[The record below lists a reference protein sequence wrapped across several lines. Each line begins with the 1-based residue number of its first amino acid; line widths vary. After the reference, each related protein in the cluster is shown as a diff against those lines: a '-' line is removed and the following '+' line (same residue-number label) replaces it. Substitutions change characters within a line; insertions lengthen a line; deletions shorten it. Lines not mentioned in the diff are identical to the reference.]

1 MHNQMNIMKPKQR
14 LEFILSGQAPDV
26 PPHWEMVFQ
35 IEKDMWGMDSQ
46 GLEGADWLDFQVDVF
61 RRLAAEFD
69 WAAVNGGYHID
80 SLRHIQKALRGEVL
94 IAAFEGEGVFWMPT
108 GDQMMDFVVQL
119 YEHPETM
126 HQQAREKCD
135 RAKQFF
141 REAVDTGADFF
152 VLTYD
157 FGFNAAPFVSPDQF
171 RQFIAPYLTELAQT
185 IHDLG
190 KKAILH
196 SDGCITQILDQIYAT
211 GVDGYQSI
219 DPQGHMDIQQVRRD
233 YPDWILMGNVAC
245 NMLQDVN
252 EHEIIKSVQY
262 CMQHGGIGKPYIF
275 STSNCIFNGM
285 PAESY
290 RIMFREYKRLIAEAV
305 YSAKSTKQNDR

>member
-1 MHNQMNIMKPKQR
+1 MKTMTPKQR
-14 LEFILSGQAPDV
+14 LEMILCGQVPDV

-35 IEKDMWGMDSQ
+35 IEKAMWGMD
-46 GLEGADWLDFQVDVF
+46 GEDLKGPDRLDFQVDVF
-61 RRLAAEFD
+61 RRLAQEFD
-69 WAAVNGGYHID
+69 WAAVNGGYDID
-80 SLRHIQKALRGEVL
+80 SLRHIHKALGSELL

-126 HQQAREKCD
+126 HQQARKKCD
-135 RAKQFF
+135 KAKQFF
-141 REAVDTGADFF
+141 KEAVDVGADFF

-157 FGFNAAPFVSPDQF
+157 FGFNTAPFVSPDQF
-171 RQFIAPYLTELAQT
+171 RQFIAPYLAELAQA
-185 IHDLG
+185 IHNLG

-196 SDGCITQILDQIYAT
+196 SDGCILQILDQIYAT

-252 EHEIIKSVQY
+252 EPEIVKSVQY

-275 STSNCIFNGM
+275 STSNCIFHGM
-285 PAESY
+285 PVESY
-290 RIMFREYKRLIAEAV
+290 RMMFREYKRLIAG
-305 YSAKSTKQNDR
+305 RFC